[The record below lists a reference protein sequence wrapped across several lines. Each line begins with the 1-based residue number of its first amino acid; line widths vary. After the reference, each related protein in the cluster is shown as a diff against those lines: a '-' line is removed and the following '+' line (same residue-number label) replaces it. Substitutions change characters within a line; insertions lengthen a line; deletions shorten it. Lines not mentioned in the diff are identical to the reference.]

1 MPEIIAHLRP
11 WSRRFSS
18 SFYSYFFCSLKKAK
32 QRSILAKKT
41 VADLSINANK
51 KVNLTLPKSH
61 KEIVYVHSGQ
71 LRMAGQNIKK
81 NELAILSSG
90 EELEII
96 CQQQK
101 AGILIMVGEPLN
113 EPVVRGGP
121 FVMNSKAEIQK
132 AFTDY
137 QSGKF
142 GQV

>member
-1 MPEIIAHLRP
+1 MRI
-11 WSRRFSS
+11 
-18 SFYSYFFCSLKKAK
+18 
-32 QRSILAKKT
+32 
-41 VADLSINANK
+41 
-51 KVNLTLPKSH
+51 
-61 KEIVYVHSGQ
+61 
-71 LRMAGQNIKK
+71 AGQNIKK

-101 AGILIMVGEPLN
+101 AEILIMVGEPLN

-121 FVMNSKAEIQK
+121 FVMNSKTEIQK
-132 AFTDY
+132 AFTDF

>member
-1 MPEIIAHLRP
+1 M
-11 WSRRFSS
+11 
-18 SFYSYFFCSLKKAK
+18 
-32 QRSILAKKT
+32 
-41 VADLSINANK
+41 
-51 KVNLTLPKSH
+51 TLPKSH

-81 NELAILSSG
+81 NELATLSSG

-113 EPVVRGGP
+113 EPVDRGGP
-121 FVMNSKAEIQK
+121 FVMNIKAEIQK